1 MKSTDIIS
9 NLDWHLDKNDTRKEA
24 EKGHIIINALSARNL
39 SKNQNKDQT
48 KGGDFIWSISKYST
62 LPYLQTKF
70 DYTTVTMASLS
81 TRQRFTTIN
90 ELFDCGHDFLG
101 GYITPMHI
109 QVEESVHAAAR
120 ILTMRNR

>member
-1 MKSTDIIS
+1 
-9 NLDWHLDKNDTRKEA
+9 
-24 EKGHIIINALSARNL
+24 
-39 SKNQNKDQT
+39 
-48 KGGDFIWSISKYST
+48 
-62 LPYLQTKF
+62 
-70 DYTTVTMASLS
+70 MASLS

-120 ILTMRNR
+120 ILNGENVADIPIQESAKGYFIDWNAMQKEHLTIADIPHEYTIINIPFKTRHPIVWWRSR